1 MSRDYLA
8 IAHQYVDDVLNGVR
22 VAGKL
27 EKLACKR
34 YLSDIKRAKSDV
46 DFDYHM
52 DKERAHH
59 ACFFI
64 ETMPHVKGELARPD
78 KDGNRKKL
86 IMEPWQVFATVNMF
100 GWVSSTGI
108 RRFVYAYIEIAK
120 KNGKSTWAAAIA
132 LYMAFVDGE
141 PGAEV
146 YAAATN
152 YEQASIVW
160 KDAKQMVE
168 FMPAFQERFGVK
180 TTQYTIYA
188 DHNNSVFKPLSS
200 DKKGTKDGLNVHFA
214 VEDELHA
221 HKDSSMYDIIADG
234 IAARLQPLILAI
246 TTAGDDTMGVCYRER
261 TTVVSILESKSVH
274 ERYFGL
280 IFCLD
285 KNDDWRDSKNWE
297 KANPSLGASFKID
310 YLFDKF
316 KKIEIA
322 PSMEALFRQKS
333 LNEWVGSVDS
343 WITSQAWLAAKDVKP
358 EKQFYGVPSFG
369 GLDLAARLDLA
380 GWGKLYP
387 FLANDGKVHWYYY
400 SKQYINERVVRT
412 VDAING
418 EKRPD
423 LYPVWV
429 NDGWL
434 TETAGASTDFDVI
447 ERDVLESHAISPF
460 YQVAYDQHNAHQ
472 ISSHLSDQ
480 GILMVDVAMRWQ
492 FLSPAMKWIEV
503 LLMDGRLHHNGD
515 PVLAWCMGNVVVKP
529 DNNGNIFPRK
539 DSPVKKIDAALALIM
554 AASRAMHFDNP
565 SVFDLVAEPDDSAA
579 MDDYLKDFVRV
590 SRR

>member
-8 IAHQYVDDVLNGVR
+8 IANQYVADVIS
-22 VAGKL
+22 GKEISGKFL
-27 EKLACKR
+27 KLACKR
-34 YLSDIKRAKSDV
+34 YLSDLKRAKSDI
-46 DFDYHM
+46 DFDYKL
-52 DKERAHH
+52 DADRAHH

-86 IMEPWQVFATVNMF
+86 IMEPWQVFATLNMF
-100 GWVSSTGI
+100 GWVNSVGI
-108 RRFVYAYIEIAK
+108 RRFVYVYIEIAK

-168 FMPAFQERFGVK
+168 FTPAFQERFGVK

-188 DHNNSVFKPLSS
+188 EHNNSVFKPLAS
-200 DKKGTKDGLNVHFA
+200 DKKGTKDGLNVHCA
-214 VEDELHA
+214 IEDEMHA

-234 IAARLQPLILAI
+234 IAARLQPLIIGI

-261 TTVVSILESKSVH
+261 TTLVSVLEGKSTH

-285 KNDDWRDSKNWE
+285 KNDDWREPKNWP

-310 YLFDKF
+310 YLLDKF
-316 KKIEIA
+316 EKIKIS

-333 LNEWVGSVDS
+333 LNEWVGSTDS
-343 WITSQAWLAAKDVKP
+343 WITSQMWANALDVKP
-358 EKQFYGVPSFG
+358 EKHFVGVPSFG
-369 GLDLAARLDLA
+369 GMDLASRLDLA

-400 SKQYINERVVRT
+400 SKQYINERVVKT
-412 VDAING
+412 VEAING

-429 NDGWL
+429 DQGHLIQTDGN
-434 TETAGASTDFDVI
+434 STDFDLI
-447 ERDVLESHAISPF
+447 ERDILASHAESPF
-460 YQVAYDQHNAHQ
+460 FQMAYDQHNAHQ
-472 ISSHLSDQ
+472 LATHLSDE
-480 GILMVDVAMRWQ
+480 GITTIDVAMRWQ
-492 FLSPAMKWIEV
+492 FLSPAMKWLEV
-503 LLMDGRLHHNGD
+503 LLIDGRLHHNGD
-515 PVLAWCMGNVVVKP
+515 PVLAWCMTNVVVRP

-554 AASRAMHFDNP
+554 AAARAMHYDSP
-565 SVFDLVAEPDDSAA
+565 SVFELVADGGDSAA

-590 SRR
+590 TRR